1 MSVLLG
7 MLCVMGL
14 AIAVIFDTYTSELGM
29 KLEESALLVD
39 CLEARCDVRS
49 PSSFG
54 CVLAVSI
61 ADDVYIIRYAS
72 IARCCCLLSGVM
84 ALPRSCVRL

>member
-14 AIAVIFDTYTSELGM
+14 AIAVIFDTCISELGM

-39 CLEARCDVRS
+39 CLEARCDV
-49 PSSFG
+49 
-54 CVLAVSI
+54 
-61 ADDVYIIRYAS
+61 
-72 IARCCCLLSGVM
+72 
-84 ALPRSCVRL
+84 